1 MKTSLCPEVEF
12 SKPNFFSME
21 IFLKSLRLK
30 VIENVCRALPSLRFW
45 RTSGPGL
52 NIVYK
57 NNITRWTMRKI
68 PILIYWSQFC
78 FNAILLT
85 SVGLILQTH
94 LTNADRLDFIKVASS
109 SSLWSAHFGQCLQIV
124 SDQESERCQVVFDDN
139 NKAGVF
145 IIWSDYAT
153 HFGLPTNW
161 ISFGMSKCYCG
172 PVARLVRQRL
182 VVWR

>member
-1 MKTSLCPEVEF
+1 
-12 SKPNFFSME
+12 
-21 IFLKSLRLK
+21 
-30 VIENVCRALPSLRFW
+30 
-45 RTSGPGL
+45 
-52 NIVYK
+52 
-57 NNITRWTMRKI
+57 MRKF

-85 SVGLILQTH
+85 SVGLILKTH

-153 HFGLPTNW
+153 HFGLPTN
-161 ISFGMSKCYCG
+161 
-172 PVARLVRQRL
+172 
-182 VVWR
+182 